1 MAAIRLLLFTGCRK
15 GDVDEVGSGPDTKNG
30 PSRTVHL
37 NVRHRRCSWNCR
49 AKGAGGEDRG
59 ERVCPHASGRG
70 RGTSTVCGNPSRMTC
85 QRAGVEDFL
94 IHDLRHTF
102 ASRS

>member
-37 NVRHRRCSWNCR
+37 NAKAQEVLVELQGEGSRRRGPRRASLSSRLGTRKGHIYGLRKPFENDLPARGCGGLPHPRPTAHVR
-49 AKGAGGEDRG
+49 
-59 ERVCPHASGRG
+59 
-70 RGTSTVCGNPSRMTC
+70 
-85 QRAGVEDFL
+85 
-94 IHDLRHTF
+94 
-102 ASRS
+102 